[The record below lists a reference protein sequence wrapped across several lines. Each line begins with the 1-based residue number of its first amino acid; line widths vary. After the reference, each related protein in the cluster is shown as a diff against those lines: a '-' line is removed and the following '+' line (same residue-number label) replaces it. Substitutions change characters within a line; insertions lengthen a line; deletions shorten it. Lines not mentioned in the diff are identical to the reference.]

1 MPKNPSPRQKE
12 ASRSNGSK
20 GCGPKTLATKQI
32 SAQNARKA
40 GLFARTDALPHE
52 IAEWGQRSQ
61 IWLGYYQPQAP
72 ATIHLTNECARA
84 TLLADRSDHFR
95 QATIENQTQTERKKW
110 LQQQK
115 RKVTDLVSGLD
126 LRVESTLASLLSFG
140 AGVRWVIRGFSNL
153 IDVVRSHGYLTPEN
167 LEFGIKLYGVTP
179 TRENMTQRLMPY
191 VINIYNLGS
200 TPGVSPA
207 VIADWLELE
216 NRPDELQDWSDDD
229 LVDSDP
235 EINREMLIGE
245 FEREV
250 ERLQAIEK
258 QVMEEVDQ
266 PSLQNVLD
274 RASILTEADAR
285 RVARSHSESRT
296 TYHKAAKD
304 LWPMLEREQEDGL
317 QEAAGDDAQGDGD
330 ATVAGRWGGAGRSG

>member
-1 MPKNPSPRQKE
+1 MPRNPSPRQKE

-20 GCGPKTLATKQI
+20 GCGAKTEATKKT

-61 IWLGYYQPQAP
+61 IWLDYYQPQAP

-126 LRVESTLASLLSFG
+126 LRVETTLASLLSFG

-153 IDVVRSHGYLTPEN
+153 IDVVRSDGFLTPEN
-167 LEFGIKLYGVTP
+167 LQFGIKLYGVTP

-191 VINIYNLGS
+191 VVNIYNLGC

-207 VIADWLELE
+207 VIADWLKLE
-216 NRPDELQDWSDDD
+216 NLPTSCRT
-229 LVDSDP
+229 
-235 EINREMLIGE
+235 G
-245 FEREV
+245 
-250 ERLQAIEK
+250 
-258 QVMEEVDQ
+258 
-266 PSLQNVLD
+266 
-274 RASILTEADAR
+274 
-285 RVARSHSESRT
+285 RT
-296 TYHKAAKD
+296 TIWSTAIPKS
-304 LWPMLEREQEDGL
+304 
-317 QEAAGDDAQGDGD
+317 
-330 ATVAGRWGGAGRSG
+330 TGRCWSGNLNGRSMPPGHRETGHAGG